1 MMDHRV
7 VSDNGL
13 ASRPGGCSIDIRLP
27 WYRTLPLSVV
37 QIDAVEIDGETI
49 DPARVTFELEGEKL
63 APGELRG
70 RKDKWWYVLDS
81 AFLHVDGVDVPK
93 GSSHEV
99 AVTVSFRPPYI
110 MGLNRIVRTAKTLIA
125 H

>member
-27 WYRTLPLSVV
+27 WYRTLPLSTV

-49 DPARVTFELEGEKL
+49 DPSRVTFELEGETL
-63 APGELRG
+63 DPSELRG

-93 GSSHEV
+93 D
-99 AVTVSFRPPYI
+99 R
-110 MGLNRIVRTAKTLIA
+110 RTKSP
-125 H
+125 